1 MLCYCISIYFYFYV
15 RFSGGNID
23 AIPHPAV
30 DWKDFIAAIKQFNK
44 STPLVFDPISNAM
57 KPWIDVGKLNSF
69 YKIERLNGGG
79 GGSSSC
85 ILM

>member
-1 MLCYCISIYFYFYV
+1 
-15 RFSGGNID
+15 
-23 AIPHPAV
+23 
-30 DWKDFIAAIKQFNK
+30 
-44 STPLVFDPISNAM
+44 M

-69 YKIERLNGGG
+69 YKIERLNGS